1 MRSFLRVSGE
11 RRKIL
16 LDSNV
21 GMNFMPGSAF
31 QVSSV
36 KAPPPALE
44 NLSVTKPLDP
54 QSLKFTSDSFAK
66 LDTLSLDTTGTF
78 KPMTAKEIHNANT
91 GWLDSTDAEFTGDT
105 VQAPD
110 IYEITDKNNKTA
122 EAQAQQVAKQQQA
135 ANAKQTQELF
145 TMIIQLLG
153 MFGGGGM
160 GGMSAIANVASGTTA
175 ATNTTSTNST
185 APTTTT
191 APVPTST
198 VPTPTVVA

>member
-1 MRSFLRVSGE
+1 M
-11 RRKIL
+11 
-16 LDSNV
+16 
-21 GMNFMPGSAF
+21 
-31 QVSSV
+31 

-44 NLSVTKPLDP
+44 NPSVTVPADK
-54 QSLKFTSDSFAK
+54 QSPNFTTDSFTK
-66 LDTLSLDTTGTF
+66 LDTQAFSLGTTGTF
-78 KPMTAKEIHNANT
+78 KPMTADEINNANT
-91 GWLDSTDAEFTGDT
+91 GWLDFTDAEFTGDT
-105 VQAPD
+105 VQANIPD
-110 IYEITDKNNKTA
+110 AYEKVEGENKQA

-191 APVPTST
+191 APVPT
-198 VPTPTVVA
+198 PTVVA